1 MSQTPQ
7 GPQVGQVSNGYQ
19 WNGQSWVPLSQATS
33 SQQQY
38 QVGQVVNGHQWSGQ
52 EWVPVAQAQA
62 QPQYQVG
69 QVVNGHQWNGQ
80 QWVPVAQAQAQQQ
93 YQVGQ
98 VVNGHRWDGQQ
109 WVPVAQAQ
117 EGPQVGQ
124 VQNGY
129 QWDGQQWVP
138 MAQQG
143 PQVGE
148 VQNGYR
154 WNGTQWEPMAQ
165 GSQASEW
172 GQPDAGQAPEQPASG
187 VSGRLRTL
195 AESWQFTWSES
206 GQEITITKVLAERSS
221 VLARQKL
228 EYRATITIDDAKW
241 QLNYR
246 DSLKETGSGLSSGDA
261 EDSAGFGISGGA
273 YSSSGAPG
281 LGDDIAEQVAKYGK
295 DYTFDFPYEQWR
307 EQVRMIASETGYD
320 FVTV

>member
-38 QVGQVVNGHQWSGQ
+38 QVGQVVNGHRWDGQ
-52 EWVPVAQAQA
+52 QWVPVAQAQA

-80 QWVPVAQAQAQQQ
+80 EWVPVAQAQPQ

-165 GSQASEW
+165 SSPASQW
-172 GQPDAGQAPEQPASG
+172 GQPEAEQAAEQAAPG
-187 VSGRLRTL
+187 VEGRLRAL
-195 AESWQFTWSES
+195 AESWQFSWSES

-228 EYRATITIDDAKW
+228 EYRATIAIDDAKW
-241 QLNYR
+241 QLRYR
-246 DSLKETGSGLSSGDA
+246 DSLKETSSGLSSGDS
-261 EDSAGFGISGGA
+261 EDGAGFGFSGGA
-273 YSSSGAPG
+273 YASSGAPG
-281 LGDDIAEQVAKYGK
+281 LGDDIAEQVVKYGK

-307 EQVRMIASETGYD
+307 EQVRMIAAETGYD
-320 FVTV
+320 FVTGA